1 MPTGDPSLRFDDF
14 QETSIVSA
22 ETESDLGILG
32 PIDQMMHPY
41 REQYEIHSQ
50 LPSQGLPRQDILE
63 QMEELQRIERD
74 RWKNGFASGSVYNG
88 DDEHI
93 AFVNK
98 VYNLQSQCN
107 QLHTDLWPSAA
118 KFESEIVAMTA
129 HMLGAGQTD
138 APFGSERGICGSVT
152 SGGSESILLA
162 MKTYRDFARDKRGI
176 IDPELVIPISA
187 HAAFH
192 KAAQYF
198 NLKLKITPIDADY
211 RAVVDAMAAAITP
224 NTIAL
229 VASAVNFPYGTIDP
243 IDQIGA
249 LAQKHNIG
257 LHVDGCLG
265 GYYLPFVE
273 KLGHKVPP
281 FDFRVPGVASMSCDT
296 HKYGYAPKGTSV
308 VLYRGQELRRYQYF
322 TVADW
327 PGGLYYSPTFSGSRP
342 GGLSA
347 ACWAALVSMGE
358 SGYKTATKK
367 ILDAV
372 ASMHK
377 GIGTIPELKIL
388 GQPLGPFAVGSDAVD
403 VYQVLDQMSARGWA
417 LTGLLNPAAIH
428 VSPTL
433 RWAEPG
439 VAERFVEHLRESVN
453 YVRETPNI
461 EGGMAPIYGLAAAIP
476 DRSFVHEMLRQVMDV
491 YYRL

>member
-1 MPTGDPSLRFDDF
+1 MS
-14 QETSIVSA
+14 
-22 ETESDLGILG
+22 TESQSDLGILA
-32 PIDQMMHPY
+32 PLDEMMHPY
-41 REQYEIHSQ
+41 RERFETFAQ
-50 LPSQGLPRQDILE
+50 LPAQGHRREEILDRM
-63 QMEELQRIERD
+63 QELERLE
-74 RWKNGFASGSVYNG
+74 RAKWKSGFASGSVYHG

-93 AFVNK
+93 AFLNR
-98 VYNLQSQCN
+98 VYAIQSQCN
-107 QLHTDLWPSAA
+107 QLHADLWPSAA
-118 KFESEIVAMTA
+118 KFEAEIVAMTA
-129 HMLGAGQTD
+129 HMLGAGQIA
-138 APFGSERGICGSVT
+138 APFGSEEGICGSVT

-162 MKTYRDFARDKRGI
+162 MKTYRDWARDKRGI
-176 IDPELVIPISA
+176 NEPEIVLPISA

-198 NLKLKITPIDADY
+198 GLRPKVTPLEADF
-211 RAVVDAMAAAITP
+211 RANVEAMAAAITP

-243 IDQIGA
+243 IDQIGQ
-249 LAQKHNIG
+249 LAAERGLG

-265 GYYLPFVE
+265 GFFLPWVE
-273 KLGHKVPP
+273 KLGHDVPP
-281 FDFRVPGVASMSCDT
+281 FDFRVPGVTSMSCDT

-358 SGYKTATKK
+358 SGYLRATER
-367 ILDAV
+367 ILAAV
-372 ASMHK
+372 ATMRA
-377 GIGTIPELKIL
+377 GIEDIAELDLL
-388 GQPLGPFAVGSDAVD
+388 GQPLGPFAVGSDVVN
-403 VYQVLDQMSARGWA
+403 VYQVLDQMTARGWS

-428 VSPTL
+428 ISPTL

-439 VAERFVEHLRESVN
+439 VAERFVEHLRESTQ
-453 YVRETPNI
+453 YVRDTPDI
-461 EGGMAPIYGLAAAIP
+461 EGGMAPIYGMAAVIP
-476 DRSFVHEMLRQVMDV
+476 DRGIVHDMLKQVMDI

>member
-1 MPTGDPSLRFDDF
+1 MSN
-14 QETSIVSA
+14 Q
-22 ETESDLGILG
+22 TESELGMLA
-32 PIDQMMHPY
+32 PLDEMMHPY
-41 REQYEIHSQ
+41 RQRFEIFSR
-50 LPSQGLPRQDILE
+50 LPAQGRDRAEIIDEMESLRALE
-63 QMEELQRIERD
+63 QP
-74 RWKNGFASGSVYNG
+74 RWKDGYASGSVYNG

-93 AFVNK
+93 AFVNR
-98 VYNLQSQCN
+98 VYAIQSQAN
-107 QLHTDLWPSAA
+107 QLHADLWPSAA

-138 APFGSERGICGSVT
+138 APFGSERGICGSVS

-162 MKTYRDFARDKRGI
+162 MKTYRDHARAKREI
-176 IDPELVIPISA
+176 TAPELVVPISA

-192 KAAQYF
+192 KAADYF
-198 NLKLKITPIDADY
+198 NIGLRVTPLDAEF
-211 RAVVDAMAAAITP
+211 RADVDAMAAAITP

-229 VASAVNFPYGTIDP
+229 VGSAVNFPYGTIDP
-243 IDQIGA
+243 IDRLGE
-249 LAQKHNIG
+249 LAQRHGVG
-257 LHVDGCLG
+257 LHVDACLG
-265 GYYLPFVE
+265 GFFLPWAE
-273 KLGHKVPP
+273 RLGVAVGP
-281 FDFRVPGVASMSCDT
+281 FDFRVPGVTSMSCDT

-308 VLYRGQELRRYQYF
+308 VLYRGQELRHYQYF

-347 ACWAALVSMGE
+347 ACWAAMVSIGE
-358 SGYKTATKK
+358 AGYLEATKK
-367 ILDAV
+367 ILAAV
-372 ASMHK
+372 ATIRR
-377 GIGTIPELKIL
+377 GIQSIGELRVL
-388 GQPLGPFAVGSDAVD
+388 GKPVGPFAIASDALD
-403 VYQVLDQMSARGWA
+403 IYQVLDQMIARHWA

-433 RWAEPG
+433 RQAQAG
-439 VAERFVEHLRESVN
+439 VAERFVSDLGESVR

>member
-1 MPTGDPSLRFDDF
+1 MSADSEMDVLGSLD
-14 QETSIVSA
+14 A
-22 ETESDLGILG
+22 
-32 PIDQMMHPY
+32 MMHPY
-41 REQYEIHSQ
+41 REKYQTFSEIPQ
-50 LPSQGLPRQDILE
+50 QGVPRDQVLK
-63 QMEELQRIERD
+63 QMEELQQTERD
-74 RWKNGFASGSVYNG
+74 RWKEGFASGSVYNG

-98 VYNLQSQCN
+98 VYNLQSQVN

-118 KFESEIVAMTA
+118 KFEAEIVAMTA
-129 HMLGAGQTD
+129 NMLGAEKAG
-138 APFGSERGICGSVT
+138 APVGTENGICGSVT

-162 MKTYRDFARDKRGI
+162 MKTHRDYFREKRGI
-176 IDPELVIPISA
+176 TAPEMVAPISA

-198 NLKLKITPIDADY
+198 NIKINVTPLDENFRADVAAI
-211 RAVVDAMAAAITP
+211 RAAITP

-249 LAQKHNIG
+249 LAEEHKIN

-265 GYYLPFVE
+265 GYLLPWAE
-273 KLGHKVPP
+273 KLGAPVPA
-281 FDFRVPGVASMSCDT
+281 FDFRVPGVSSMSCDT

-308 VLYRGQELRRYQYF
+308 VLYRGQELRQHQYF
-322 TVADW
+322 TLADW

-347 ACWAALVSMGE
+347 ACWASLVSVGE
-358 SGYKTATKK
+358 AGYLKATGS

-372 ASMHK
+372 KKMHE
-377 GIGTIPELKIL
+377 GLLTIPGLKIL
-388 GQPLGPFAVGSDAVD
+388 GQPIGPFAFGSDD
-403 VYQVLDQMSARGWA
+403 VNIYQVMDQLSARGWA

-433 RWAEPG
+433 RWAQPG
-439 VAERFVEHLRESVN
+439 VAERFVEHVRESEQ
-453 YVRETPNI
+453 YVRDNPDL
-461 EGGMAPIYGLAAAIP
+461 EGGMAPIYGMAAAIP

>member
-1 MPTGDPSLRFDDF
+1 M
-14 QETSIVSA
+14 SA
-22 ETESDLGILG
+22 EAESEQGILG
-32 PIDQMMHPY
+32 PLDAMMHPY
-41 REQYEIHSQ
+41 REQFEIHDH
-50 LPSQGLPRQDILE
+50 LPTDGVPRGDILRE
-63 QMEELQRIERD
+63 MEELARIERD
-74 RWKNGFASGSVYNG
+74 RWKGGFASGSVYNG

-93 AFVNK
+93 AFVNQ

-118 KFESEIVAMTA
+118 KFEAEIVAMTA
-129 HMLGAGQTD
+129 HMLGAGQVE
-138 APFGSERGICGSVT
+138 APFGSEEGICGSVT

-162 MKTYRDFARDKRGI
+162 MKTYRDYYRDKRGI
-176 IDPELVIPISA
+176 TEPEIVAPISA

-198 NLKLKITPIDADY
+198 GLKIKVTPLDGDF
-211 RAVVDAMAAAITP
+211 RAVVQAMADAITP

-229 VASAVNFPYGTIDP
+229 IASAVNFPYGTIDP

-249 LAQKHNIG
+249 LAQQHKLG

-265 GYYLPFVE
+265 GYFLPFVE
-273 KLGHKVPP
+273 KLGRKVPP
-281 FDFRVPGVASMSCDT
+281 FDFRVPGVTSMSCDT

-308 VLYRGQELRRYQYF
+308 VLYRGQELRRFQYF
-322 TVADW
+322 TLADW

-358 SGYKTATKK
+358 SGYKKTTQS

-372 ASMHK
+372 ATMHQ
-377 GIGTIPELKIL
+377 GVATIPGLKIL
-388 GQPLGPFAVGSDAVD
+388 GQPLGPFAVASDDVD
-403 VYQVLDQMSARGWA
+403 IYQVMDQMSSRGWS

-433 RWAEPG
+433 RWAQPG
-439 VAERFVEHLRESVN
+439 VAERFVEHLRGSEK

-476 DRSFVHEMLRQVMDV
+476 DRSFVHDMLRQVMDV

>member
-1 MPTGDPSLRFDDF
+1 
-14 QETSIVSA
+14 VSA
-22 ETESDLGILG
+22 DSEMDILG
-32 PIDQMMHPY
+32 SLDAMMHPY
-41 REQYEIHSQ
+41 RERYQTHAE
-50 LPSQGLPRQDILE
+50 LPREGVAREAILR
-63 QMEELQRIERD
+63 QMEELQQAERD
-74 RWKNGFASGSVYNG
+74 GWKNGYASGSVYNG
-88 DDEHI
+88 DDGHI
-93 AFVNK
+93 DFVNK
-98 VYNLQSQCN
+98 VYNLQSQVN

-118 KFESEIVAMTA
+118 KFEAEIVSMTA
-129 HMLGAGQTD
+129 HMLGGAAAG
-138 APFGSERGICGSVT
+138 APVGSENGICGSVT

-162 MKTYRDFARDKRGI
+162 MKTHRDYFRDKRGI
-176 IDPELVIPISA
+176 TAPEMVVPISA

-198 NLKLKITPIDADY
+198 NIKINVTPLDADF
-211 RAVVDAMAAAITP
+211 RADVAAMRAAITP

-243 IDQIGA
+243 IEEIAA
-249 LAQKHNIG
+249 LAQEHSIN

-265 GYYLPFVE
+265 GYLLPWAE
-273 KLGHKVPP
+273 KLGYPVPK
-281 FDFRVPGVASMSCDT
+281 FDFRVPGVSSMSCDT

-322 TVADW
+322 TLADW

-347 ACWAALVSMGE
+347 ACWASLVSMGE
-358 SGYKTATKK
+358 AGYLKATAS

-372 ASMHK
+372 KRMHE
-377 GIGTIPELKIL
+377 GIRSIPELKIY
-388 GQPLGPFAVGSDAVD
+388 GQPIGPFAIGSDEVNI
-403 VYQVLDQMSARGWA
+403 YQVMDQMSGRGWS
-417 LTGLLNPAAIH
+417 LTGLLNPAGIH

-433 RWAEPG
+433 RWAQAG
-439 VAERFVEHLRESVN
+439 VAERFVDHLRESIAFVKAN
-453 YVRETPNI
+453 PNH

>member
-1 MPTGDPSLRFDDF
+1 MDVLGSLD
-14 QETSIVSA
+14 A
-22 ETESDLGILG
+22 
-32 PIDQMMHPY
+32 MMHPY
-41 REQYEIHSQ
+41 REKYHTFSEIPQ
-50 LPSQGLPRQDILE
+50 QGVPRDQVLK
-63 QMEELQRIERD
+63 QMEELQQTERD
-74 RWKNGFASGSVYNG
+74 RWKEGFASGSVYNG

-98 VYNLQSQCN
+98 VYNLQSQVN

-118 KFESEIVAMTA
+118 KFEAEIVAMTA
-129 HMLGAGQTD
+129 NMLGAEKAG
-138 APFGSERGICGSVT
+138 APVGTENGICGSVT

-162 MKTYRDFARDKRGI
+162 MKTHRDYFREKRGI
-176 IDPELVIPISA
+176 TAPEMVAPISA

-198 NLKLKITPIDADY
+198 NIKINVTPLDENFRADV
-211 RAVVDAMAAAITP
+211 AAMRAAITP

-243 IDQIGA
+243 IDEIGA
-249 LAQKHNIG
+249 LAEQHKIN

-265 GYYLPFVE
+265 GYLLPWAE
-273 KLGHKVPP
+273 KLGAPVPP
-281 FDFRVPGVASMSCDT
+281 FDFRVPGVSSMSCDT

-308 VLYRGQELRRYQYF
+308 VLYRGQELRQHQYF
-322 TVADW
+322 TLADW

-347 ACWAALVSMGE
+347 ACWASLVSVGE
-358 SGYKTATKK
+358 AGYLKATGS

-372 ASMHK
+372 KQMHE
-377 GIGTIPELKIL
+377 GLLTIPGLKIL
-388 GQPLGPFAVGSDAVD
+388 GQPIGPFAFGSDD
-403 VYQVLDQMSARGWA
+403 VNIYQVMDQLSARGWA

-433 RWAEPG
+433 RWAQPG
-439 VAERFVEHLRESVN
+439 VAERFVAHVRESVE
-453 YVRETPNI
+453 YVRENPDL
-461 EGGMAPIYGLAAAIP
+461 EGGMAPIYGMAAAIP

>member
-1 MPTGDPSLRFDDF
+1 
-14 QETSIVSA
+14 VSA
-22 ETESDLGILG
+22 ETETDDGILG
-32 PIDQMMHPY
+32 PLDAMMHPY
-41 REQYEIHSQ
+41 RERFEIHAQ
-50 LPSQGLPRQDILE
+50 LPGEGLPRQDILQ

-74 RWKNGFASGSVYNG
+74 RWKGGFASGSVYNG

-93 AFVNK
+93 AFVNQ

-118 KFESEIVAMTA
+118 KFEGEIVAMTA
-129 HMLGAGQTD
+129 HMLGAGEQS
-138 APFGSERGICGSVT
+138 APFGSEGGICGSVT

-162 MKTYRDFARDKRGI
+162 MKTYRDFARNKRGI
-176 IDPELVIPISA
+176 TEPELVVPISA

-198 NLKLKITPIDADY
+198 NIKLKVTPLDNDF
-211 RAVVDAMAAAITP
+211 RAVVSAMAEAITP

-229 VASAVNFPYGTIDP
+229 VASAVNFPYGTIDS

-249 LAQKHNIG
+249 VAAKHKIG

-265 GYYLPFVE
+265 GYLLPWAE
-273 KLGHKVPP
+273 KLGYPVGP
-281 FDFRVPGVASMSCDT
+281 FDFRVPGVTSMSCDT

-322 TVADW
+322 TLADW

-358 SGYKTATKK
+358 SGYLKATKQ
-367 ILDAV
+367 ILEAV
-372 ASMHK
+372 AKMHQ
-377 GIGTIPELKIL
+377 GIRAIPGLKIL
-388 GQPLGPFAVGSDAVD
+388 GQPIGPFAFGSDDVD
-403 VYQVLDQMSARGWA
+403 IYQVMDQMSNRGWS

-433 RWAEPG
+433 RWAQPG
-439 VAERFVEHLRESVN
+439 VADRFVEHLGESVA

>member
-1 MPTGDPSLRFDDF
+1 MD
-14 QETSIVSA
+14 
-22 ETESDLGILG
+22 ILG
-32 PIDQMMHPY
+32 SLDAMMHPY
-41 REQYEIHSQ
+41 REQYAIHSKI
-50 LPSQGLPRQDILE
+50 PHDGIPRDAILR
-63 QMEELQRIERD
+63 QMEELQKTERD
-74 RWKNGFASGSVYNG
+74 RWKEGFASGSVYNG

-98 VYNLQSQCN
+98 VYNLQSQVN

-118 KFESEIVAMTA
+118 KFEAEIVAMTA
-129 HMLGAGQTD
+129 NMLSASAAGA
-138 APFGSERGICGSVT
+138 PVGSEDGICGSVT

-162 MKTYRDFARDKRGI
+162 MKTHRDYFREKRGI
-176 IDPELVIPISA
+176 TAPEMVAPISA

-198 NLKLKITPIDADY
+198 NIKINVTPLDENFKAN
-211 RAVVDAMAAAITP
+211 VDAMRAAITP

-243 IDQIGA
+243 IEEIGA
-249 LAQKHNIG
+249 LAEEHKIN

-265 GYYLPFVE
+265 GYLLPWAE
-273 KLGHKVPP
+273 KLGYPVPA
-281 FDFRVPGVASMSCDT
+281 FDFRVPGVSSMSCDT

-308 VLYRGQELRRYQYF
+308 VLYRGQELRRHQYF
-322 TVADW
+322 TLADW

-347 ACWAALVSMGE
+347 ACWASLVSVGE
-358 SGYKTATKK
+358 AGYLKATGSILEAVKK
-367 ILDAV
+367 MHAGLRAV
-372 ASMHK
+372 P
-377 GIGTIPELKIL
+377 GLKIL
-388 GQPLGPFAVGSDAVD
+388 GQPIGPFAFGSDDVD
-403 VYQVLDQMSARGWA
+403 IYQVMDQLSNRGWA

-433 RWAEPG
+433 RWAQPG
-439 VAERFVEHLRESVN
+439 VAERFVEHVGECVQ
-453 YVRETPNI
+453 YVRENPNI

-476 DRSFVHEMLRQVMDV
+476 DRTFVHEMLRQVMDV

>member
-1 MPTGDPSLRFDDF
+1 MS
-14 QETSIVSA
+14 
-22 ETESDLGILG
+22 TESQSDLGILA
-32 PIDQMMHPY
+32 PLDEMMHPY
-41 REQYEIHSQ
+41 RERFEIFSQ
-50 LPSQGLPRQDILE
+50 LPARG
-63 QMEELQRIERD
+63 RD
-74 RWKNGFASGSVYNG
+74 RAEILGQMDQLEHLERSKWKGGFASGSVYHG
-88 DDEHI
+88 DGEHI
-93 AFVNK
+93 AFLNS
-98 VYNLQSQCN
+98 VYALQSQAN
-107 QLHTDLWPSAA
+107 PLHADLWPSAA

-129 HMLGAGQTD
+129 HMLGAGQID
-138 APFGSERGICGSVT
+138 APFGSEDGICGSVT

-162 MKTYRDFARDKRGI
+162 MKTYRDWARDKRGI
-176 IDPELVIPISA
+176 TQPEIVLPISA

-198 NLKLKITPIDADY
+198 NLETKVTPLDADF
-211 RAVVDAMAAAITP
+211 RADVDAVARAITP
-224 NTIAL
+224 NTVAL

-243 IDQIGA
+243 IDA
-249 LAQKHNIG
+249 LGELADKHGIA

-265 GYYLPFVE
+265 GFFLPWVE
-273 KLGHKVPP
+273 KLGQKVPP
-281 FDFRVPGVASMSCDT
+281 FDFRTTGVTSMSCDT

-308 VLYRGQELRRYQYF
+308 VLYRGHQLRRYQYF

-358 SGYKTATKK
+358 EGYLAATKK
-367 ILDAV
+367 ILAAVATMRKGIESIPELRVLGQPIGPYAV
-372 ASMHK
+372 ASDS
-377 GIGTIPELKIL
+377 L
-388 GQPLGPFAVGSDAVD
+388 D
-403 VYQVLDQMSARGWA
+403 VYQVLDQMTARGWS
-417 LTGLLNPAAIH
+417 LTGLLKPAAIH

-439 VAERFVEHLRESVN
+439 VAERFVDHLGESVT
-453 YVRETPNI
+453 YVRDTPNI

-476 DRSFVHEMLRQVMDV
+476 DRTIVHDMLKQVMDI